1 MNNEQNHVDMADVC
15 ELAHILTA
23 KECKAK
29 KIQLEYKRPIHEEV
43 NYTSKAH
50 KIYTKYYLL
59 ITNTLNV

>member
-1 MNNEQNHVDMADVC
+1 MNTQPNHVDMADVC
-15 ELAHILTA
+15 ELAHILTT

-29 KIQLEYKRPIHEEV
+29 KIQLEYKRPIHGEV
-43 NYTSKAH
+43 NYTLKAH